1 MTKTEKIMCAKKVW
15 RNGRGR
21 TARERRDMYIRAM
34 RRKNIEEGWP
44 KTWGQWAIENDFG
57 VRVYF
62 FGTLRN
68 AKIWAHR
75 TKNEWWGSTAYV
87 RDVNTG
93 IYVYE
98 TR

>member
-1 MTKTEKIMCAKKVW
+1 MTKCEEIICAKKVW

-21 TARERRDMYIRAM
+21 TARERRDAFLHAM

-44 KTWGQWAIENDFG
+44 DNWGLWHISNEIG
-57 VRVYF
+57 VSFKF

-68 AKIWAHR
+68 AKIFAH
-75 TKNEWWGSTAYV
+75 KFSAEWGLAASV
-87 RDVNTG
+87 KHIETG
-93 IYVYE
+93 MIVYE